1 MIRDIISNDS
11 LTILLFGS
19 IFFMIILKKI
29 DPITFSQNLSFR
41 KKELVNKISTKL
53 WGIKFLEILY
63 NLLFISNISILLA
76 FFKDQNFN
84 LIIYYELFKY
94 IFIFFTS
101 KVLFDVIIGKVFSI
115 NRIMKIYVWQ
125 KLVYCN
131 SLGIVLLLFNFLIA
145 YTIFDKQYMV
155 SFFIALSILYLIF
168 AYFSIF
174 FSMKKVIFKNWFY
187 FILYLCTLE
196 IIPYY
201 YLISN
206 VL

>member
-11 LTILLFGS
+11 LTVLLFGS
-19 IFFMIILKKI
+19 VFFMIILKKI
-29 DPITFSQNLSFR
+29 DPIIFSQNLSFR
-41 KKELVNKISTKL
+41 KKELVNKISTNL
-53 WGIKFLEILY
+53 WGVKFLEILY
-63 NLLFISNISILLA
+63 NVLFISNLSILLA
-76 FFKDQNFN
+76 FFKDQNFDFI
-84 LIIYYELFKY
+84 LYCKLFKY

-101 KVLFDVIIGKVFSI
+101 KILFDLIIGKLFSI
-115 NRIMKIYVWQ
+115 NSIMKSYVWQ

-131 SLGIVLLLFNFLIA
+131 SLGIVLLLFNFFVA
-145 YTIFDKQYMV
+145 YTIFDKQYLA
-155 SFFIALSILYLIF
+155 SIFIYLSILYLIF

-174 FSMKKVIFKNWFY
+174 FSMKKVIIKNWFY

>member
-29 DPITFSQNLSFR
+29 DPIIFSQNLSFR

-94 IFIFFTS
+94 VFIFFTS

>member
-11 LTILLFGS
+11 LTVLLFGS
-19 IFFMIILKKI
+19 IFFMIVLKKI
-29 DPITFSQNLSFR
+29 DPVIFSQNLSFR
-41 KKELVNKISTKL
+41 KKELVNKISTNF

-63 NLLFISNISILLA
+63 NLLFISNMSILLA
-76 FFKDQNFN
+76 FFKDQRFD

-94 IFIFFTS
+94 IFIFLTL
-101 KVLFDVIIGKVFSI
+101 KLLFDVIIGKLFSI
-115 NRIMKIYVWQ
+115 NRIMKSYAWQ

-131 SLGIVLLLFNFLIA
+131 SLGIVLLLFNFLVA
-145 YTIFDKQYMV
+145 YTIFDKQYMA

>member
-1 MIRDIISNDS
+1 MIRDVISNDS

-19 IFFMIILKKI
+19 IFFIIILKKI
-29 DPITFSQNLSFR
+29 DPIIFSQNLSFR
-41 KKELVNKISTKL
+41 KKELVNKISTNL
-53 WGIKFLEILY
+53 WSIKFLEVLY

-84 LIIYYELFKY
+84 LIIYYELLKY
-94 IFIFFTS
+94 VFIFFTS

>member
-29 DPITFSQNLSFR
+29 DPIIFSQNLSFR

-84 LIIYYELFKY
+84 LIIYYELLKY
-94 IFIFFTS
+94 VFIFFTS

>member
-19 IFFMIILKKI
+19 IFFIIILKKI
-29 DPITFSQNLSFR
+29 DPVIFSQNLSFR
-41 KKELVNKISTKL
+41 KKELVNKISTNL
-53 WGIKFLEILY
+53 WGIKFLEVLY

-76 FFKDQNFN
+76 FFKDQNFD

-101 KVLFDVIIGKVFSI
+101 KVLFDIIIGKVFSI
-115 NRIMKIYVWQ
+115 NRIMKSYVWQ

-131 SLGIVLLLFNFLIA
+131 SLGIILLLFNFFIA
-145 YTIFDKQYMV
+145 YTIFEKQYMV
-155 SFFIALSILYLIF
+155 SFFIALSVLYLIF

-174 FSMKKVIFKNWFY
+174 FSMKKVIYKNWFY

>member
-19 IFFMIILKKI
+19 IFFIIILKKI
-29 DPITFSQNLSFR
+29 DPVIFSQNLSFR
-41 KKELVNKISTKL
+41 KKELVNKISTNL
-53 WGIKFLEILY
+53 WGIKFLEIIY

-76 FFKDQNFN
+76 FFKDQNFD
-84 LIIYYELFKY
+84 LIIYCELFKY
-94 IFIFFTS
+94 VFIFFTS
-101 KVLFDVIIGKVFSI
+101 KVLFDIIIGKVFSI
-115 NRIMKIYVWQ
+115 NRIMKSYVWQ

-131 SLGIVLLLFNFLIA
+131 SLGIILLLFNFFIA
-145 YTIFDKQYMV
+145 YTIYDKQHMV
-155 SFFIALSILYLIF
+155 SFFISLSVLYLIF

-174 FSMKKVIFKNWFY
+174 FSMKKVIYKNWFY

-206 VL
+206 IL

>member
-11 LTILLFGS
+11 LTVLLFGS
-19 IFFMIILKKI
+19 VFFMIILKKT
-29 DPITFSQNLSFR
+29 DPIIFSQNLSFR
-41 KKELVNKISTKL
+41 KKELVNKISTNH
-53 WGIKFLEILY
+53 WGVKFLEILY
-63 NLLFISNISILLA
+63 NVLFISNLSILLA
-76 FFKDQNFN
+76 FFKDQNFDFI
-84 LIIYYELFKY
+84 LYCKLFKY

-101 KVLFDVIIGKVFSI
+101 KILFDLIIGKLFSI
-115 NRIMKIYVWQ
+115 NSIMKSYVWQ

-131 SLGIVLLLFNFLIA
+131 SLGIVLLLFDFFVA
-145 YTIFDKQYMV
+145 YTIFDKQYLV
-155 SFFIALSILYLIF
+155 SIFIYLSILYLIF

-174 FSMKKVIFKNWFY
+174 FSMKKVIIKNWFY

>member
-29 DPITFSQNLSFR
+29 DPIIFSQNLSFR

-76 FFKDQNFN
+76 FFKDENFN
-84 LIIYYELFKY
+84 LIIYYELLKY
-94 IFIFFTS
+94 VFIFFTS

-168 AYFSIF
+168 AYYSIF

>member
-11 LTILLFGS
+11 LTVLLFGS
-19 IFFMIILKKI
+19 VFFMIILKKI
-29 DPITFSQNLSFR
+29 DPIIFSQNLSFR
-41 KKELVNKISTKL
+41 KKELVNKISTNL
-53 WGIKFLEILY
+53 WGVKFLEILY
-63 NLLFISNISILLA
+63 NVLFISNLSILLA
-76 FFKDQNFN
+76 FFKDQNFDFI
-84 LIIYYELFKY
+84 LYCKLFKY

-101 KVLFDVIIGKVFSI
+101 KILFDLIIGKLFSI
-115 NRIMKIYVWQ
+115 NSIMKSYVWQ

-131 SLGIVLLLFNFLIA
+131 SLGIVLLLFNFFVA
-145 YTIFDKQYMV
+145 YTIFDKQYLATI
-155 SFFIALSILYLIF
+155 FIYLSTLYLIF

-174 FSMKKVIFKNWFY
+174 FSMKKVIIKNWFY

>member
-11 LTILLFGS
+11 LTVLLFGS

-29 DPITFSQNLSFR
+29 DPVIFSQNLSFR

-76 FFKDQNFN
+76 FFKDENFN
-84 LIIYYELFKY
+84 LIIYYELLKY
-94 IFIFFTS
+94 VFIFFTS

>member
-11 LTILLFGS
+11 LTVLLFGS

-29 DPITFSQNLSFR
+29 DPVIFSQNLSFR

-84 LIIYYELFKY
+84 LIIYYELLKY
-94 IFIFFTS
+94 VLIFFTS

-196 IIPYY
+196 IMPYY

>member
-11 LTILLFGS
+11 LTVLLFGS

-29 DPITFSQNLSFR
+29 DPVIFSQNLSFR
-41 KKELVNKISTKL
+41 KKELVNKISTNL

-63 NLLFISNISILLA
+63 NLLFISNMSILLA
-76 FFKDQNFN
+76 FFKDQSFDF
-84 LIIYYELFKY
+84 IIYYDLFKY
-94 IFIFFTS
+94 IFIFLTL
-101 KVLFDVIIGKVFSI
+101 KLLFDVIIGKLFSI
-115 NRIMKIYVWQ
+115 NRIMKSYAWQ

-131 SLGIVLLLFNFLIA
+131 SLGIVLLLFNFLVA
-145 YTIFDKQYMV
+145 YTIFDKQYMA

>member
-11 LTILLFGS
+11 LTVLLFGS
-19 IFFMIILKKI
+19 VFFMIILKKI
-29 DPITFSQNLSFR
+29 DPIIFSQNLSFR
-41 KKELVNKISTKL
+41 KKELVNKISTNL
-53 WGIKFLEILY
+53 WGVKFLEILY
-63 NLLFISNISILLA
+63 NVLFISNLSILLA
-76 FFKDQNFN
+76 FFKDQNFDFI
-84 LIIYYELFKY
+84 LYCKLFKY

-101 KVLFDVIIGKVFSI
+101 KILFDLIIGKLFSI
-115 NRIMKIYVWQ
+115 NTIMKSYVWQ
-125 KLVYCN
+125 KLFYFN
-131 SLGIVLLLFNFLIA
+131 SLGIVLLLFNFFVA
-145 YTIFDKQYMV
+145 YTIFDKQYMA
-155 SFFIALSILYLIF
+155 SIFIYLSILYLIF

-174 FSMKKVIFKNWFY
+174 FSMKKVIIKNWFY